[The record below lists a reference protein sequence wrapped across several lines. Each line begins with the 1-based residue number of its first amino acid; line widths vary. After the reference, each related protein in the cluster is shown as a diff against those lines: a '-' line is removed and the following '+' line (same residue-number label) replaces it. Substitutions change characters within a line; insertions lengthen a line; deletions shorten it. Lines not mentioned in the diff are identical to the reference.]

1 MSLKLSEVE
10 INTKL
15 PQINRSMPVYKVKSA
30 SLDERQQIMK
40 QFQEILQMGEIAP
53 VDMQDSLHLANKTG
67 EIQYYR
73 SSGAL
78 WIHSFLA
85 DDKYPDE
92 SRPWK
97 VEEIK
102 DDTDP
107 ENRKFVLTQDVQR
120 VLVKQTEALFE
131 KTKLRSKQAYFSSV
145 ELDQVS
151 RLDEKGKEM
160 ERFPGEA
167 NVKFLYKLE
176 EIPVAGGGAK
186 SYAFYNPGRNEHELS
201 GIYHCWR
208 ETVDA
213 KTIKMVPIEEILEK
227 AISQDREL
235 VEYHAKQYLI
245 KLNQIELVYFTMP
258 PYNYQDYV
266 FPALH
271 VIGSVIPKDT
281 ESKDNGFEFARFY
294 NAALPESY
302 IKAEL
307 YANYLLGRL

>member
-1 MSLKLSEVE
+1 MSLKLSEIE
-10 INTKL
+10 IKTKL
-15 PQINRSMPVYKVKSA
+15 PQINRSMPVYKVKCA

-40 QFQEILQMGEIAP
+40 QFQEIMQMGEIAP
-53 VDMQDSLHLANKTG
+53 VDMQDSFHLANKNG

-78 WIHSFLA
+78 WIHSFVA

-92 SRPWK
+92 RRPWR
-97 VEEIK
+97 VEQVK
-102 DDTDP
+102 DEADP
-107 ENRKFVLTQDVQR
+107 ENSKFVLTPEVQKI
-120 VLVKQTEALFE
+120 LVRQTDALFE

-145 ELDQVS
+145 DLDQVS
-151 RLDEKGKEM
+151 RLDEKGKEV

-167 NVKFLYKLE
+167 NVKFLYKLDD
-176 EIPVAGGGAK
+176 IPVEGGGAK

-201 GIYHCWR
+201 GLYHCWR
-208 ETVDA
+208 EIVDA
-213 KTIKMVPIEEILEK
+213 RTIQMVPIEEILEK

-235 VEYHAKQYLI
+235 AQYPKKQYLI
-245 KLNQIELVYFTMP
+245 KFNQIKLVYFTMP

-281 ESKDNGFEFARFY
+281 GAKDTGFEFARFY

-307 YANYLLGRL
+307 YANYLMGRL